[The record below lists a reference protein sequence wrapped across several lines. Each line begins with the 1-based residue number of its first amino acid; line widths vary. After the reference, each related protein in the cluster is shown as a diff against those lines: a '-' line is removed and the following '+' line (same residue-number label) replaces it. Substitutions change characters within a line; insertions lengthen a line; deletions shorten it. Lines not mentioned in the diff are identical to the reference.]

1 MVPPWCI
8 YYFWSKHKETNTKQN
23 KQPKPNIPQ
32 CLQFR
37 FPEVFVFFVFLVLLV
52 VVGGLLGVW
61 VWNRCLLYSMLVGF
75 DLAFFAFA
83 KNKRESKRQH
93 Q

>member
-1 MVPPWCI
+1 
-8 YYFWSKHKETNTKQN
+8 
-23 KQPKPNIPQ
+23 
-32 CLQFR
+32 
-37 FPEVFVFFVFLVLLV
+37 VFLVLLV